1 MTNIITRVIISYDII
16 FLEVKMPK
24 SAKITREMVIDAA
37 VSIVREEG
45 ASALNA
51 RAVAERLSSSVQPI
65 FYNFSGIDELRREVI
80 AEAGR
85 LYAARI
91 EAVIAENKY
100 PTYKS
105 SGMAYVEFAIE
116 ERELFKLLF
125 MRDRSAAERAD
136 DEALEPIYSL
146 IAESVG
152 VDVNTAKLIHL
163 EIWAF
168 VHGIAAMIVTDYYVP
183 DIELID
189 SMMTDIY
196 MGLKS
201 RFGGAK

>member
-1 MTNIITRVIISYDII
+1 
-16 FLEVKMPK
+16 MPK

-37 VSIVREEG
+37 VSIVREDG
-45 ASALNA
+45 SAALNA
-51 RAVAERLSSSVQPI
+51 RAVAARLSSSVQPI
-65 FYNFSGIDELRREVI
+65 FYNFAGIEDLRREVI

-91 EAVIAENKY
+91 EAVIGQNKY
-100 PTYKS
+100 PAYKS

-125 MRDRSAAERAD
+125 MRDRDAAERAD
-136 DEALEPIYSL
+136 DSSLAPIFDL

-152 VDVNTAKLIHL
+152 VDVDTAKLIHL

-183 DIELID
+183 DIELIS
-189 SMMTDIY
+189 SMMTDVY
-196 MGLKS
+196 LGLKS
-201 RFGGAK
+201 RFGGEK

>member
-1 MTNIITRVIISYDII
+1 MPPKVKITKNDIISTA
-16 FLEVKMPK
+16 LEL
-24 SAKITREMVIDAA
+24 
-37 VSIVREEG
+37 VRTSGEQT
-45 ASALNA
+45 LNA
-51 RAVAERLSSSVQPI
+51 RAIATALDCSTQPV
-65 FYNFSGIDELRREVI
+65 FSNFSSMQTLR
-80 AEAGR
+80 
-85 LYAARI
+85 
-91 EAVIAENKY
+91 EAVISAAYERYLGFIGSEAESGKY
-100 PTYKS
+100 PKYKAF
-105 SGMAYVEFAIE
+105 GMAYVRFAEE

-125 MRDRSAAERAD
+125 MRDRDAAERAD
-136 DEALEPIYSL
+136 DSALEPIFTL

-152 VDVNTAKLIHL
+152 VDIDTARLIHL

-183 DIELID
+183 DLELIS

>member
-1 MTNIITRVIISYDII
+1 
-16 FLEVKMPK
+16 MPK

-100 PTYKS
+100 PAYKS

-136 DEALEPIYSL
+136 DEALGPIYSL

-152 VDVNTAKLIHL
+152 VDVNTARLIHL

-168 VHGIAAMIVTDYYVP
+168 VHGIATMIVTGYYIP
-183 DIELID
+183 DLELIS
-189 SMMTDIY
+189 SMMTDVY
-196 MGLKS
+196 LGLKS
-201 RFGGAK
+201 RFGGTK

>member
-1 MTNIITRVIISYDII
+1 
-16 FLEVKMPK
+16 MPK
-24 SAKITREMVIDAA
+24 NAKITRQMVIDAA
-37 VSIVREEG
+37 VSIVREDG

-65 FYNFSGIDELRREVI
+65 FYNFSGIDALRSEVI

-91 EAVIAENKY
+91 ETVIAENRY
-100 PTYKS
+100 PAYKS
-105 SGMAYVEFAIE
+105 SGMAYVEFAKE

-125 MRDRSAAERAD
+125 MRDRDAAERAD
-136 DEALEPIYSL
+136 DSAVGPIYSL
-146 IAESVG
+146 IAENVG
-152 VDVNTAKLIHL
+152 VDIDTAKLIHL
-163 EIWAF
+163 ETWAF

-183 DIELID
+183 DTELIS
-189 SMMTDIY
+189 SMMTDVY
-196 MGLKS
+196 EGLKS

>member
-1 MTNIITRVIISYDII
+1 
-16 FLEVKMPK
+16 MPK
-24 SAKITREMVIDAA
+24 NAKITKQMVIDAA

-45 ASALNA
+45 ANALNA

-100 PTYKS
+100 PAYKS

-136 DEALEPIYSL
+136 DEALGPIYSL
-146 IAESVG
+146 IAENVG

>member
-1 MTNIITRVIISYDII
+1 
-16 FLEVKMPK
+16 MPK

-37 VSIVREEG
+37 VSIVREDG
-45 ASALNA
+45 SAALNA
-51 RAVAERLSSSVQPI
+51 RAVAARLSSSVQPI
-65 FYNFSGIDELRREVI
+65 FYNFASIEDLRREVI

-91 EAVIAENKY
+91 EAVIGQNKY
-100 PTYKS
+100 PAYKS

-125 MRDRSAAERAD
+125 MRDRDAAERAD
-136 DEALEPIYSL
+136 DSSLAPIFDL

-152 VDVNTAKLIHL
+152 VDVDTAKLIHL

-183 DIELID
+183 DIELIS
-189 SMMTDIY
+189 SMMTDVY
-196 MGLKS
+196 LGLKS
-201 RFGGAK
+201 RFGGEK

>member
-1 MTNIITRVIISYDII
+1 MFAPLY
-16 FLEVKMPK
+16 
-24 SAKITREMVIDAA
+24 
-37 VSIVREEG
+37 
-45 ASALNA
+45 
-51 RAVAERLSSSVQPI
+51 LSNHCVNGCVYCPYHYQNRHIPRRKLTQE
-65 FYNFSGIDELRREVI
+65 ELRREVI

-85 LYAARI
+85 IYAARI
-91 EAVIAENKY
+91 KSVIAENKY

-125 MRDRSAAERAD
+125 MRDRDAAERAD
-136 DEALEPIYSL
+136 DSTLEPIFTL

-152 VDVNTAKLIHL
+152 VDIDTARLIHL

-168 VHGIAAMIVTDYYVP
+168 VHGIATMIVTDYYVP
-183 DIELID
+183 DIELIS

>member
-1 MTNIITRVIISYDII
+1 
-16 FLEVKMPK
+16 MPK
-24 SAKITREMVIDAA
+24 NAKITRQMVIDAA

-45 ASALNA
+45 AAALGA
-51 RAVAERLSSSVQPI
+51 RAVAARLSSSVQPI

-91 EAVIAENKY
+91 ESVIAENKY

-125 MRDRSAAERAD
+125 MRDRDAAERAD
-136 DEALEPIYSL
+136 DSALEPIFTL

-152 VDVNTAKLIHL
+152 VDIDTARLIHL

-183 DIELID
+183 DLELIS

>member
-1 MTNIITRVIISYDII
+1 
-16 FLEVKMPK
+16 MPK
-24 SAKITREMVIDAA
+24 NAKITRQMVIDAA
-37 VSIVREEG
+37 VSIVREDG

-65 FYNFSGIDELRREVI
+65 FYNFSGIDALRSEVI

-91 EAVIAENKY
+91 EAVIAENRY
-100 PTYKS
+100 PAYKS

-125 MRDRSAAERAD
+125 MRDRDAVERAD
-136 DEALEPIYSL
+136 DSAVGPIYSL
-146 IAESVG
+146 IAENVG
-152 VDVNTAKLIHL
+152 VDINTAKLIHL
-163 EIWAF
+163 ETWAF

-183 DIELID
+183 DTELIS
-189 SMMTDIY
+189 SMMTDVY
-196 MGLKS
+196 EGLKS